1 MQETPDTLIEMPT
14 YEDVLR
20 ARRQIAPYL
29 LRTALHEYPA
39 LNELIGTRVF
49 VKHENHQPTGAF
61 KVRGGLNLIS
71 QLSAD
76 ERARGVVA
84 ASTGNHGQ
92 SVAYAAHLFKVSA
105 RIVVPEKA
113 NPGKV
118 ASMRGLGAEVIFHG
132 ATFDDARAHC
142 EGLAEQQGLRYVHSG
157 NEPLLIAGVA
167 TATAEM
173 LEAEPEIEVIIVPVG
188 GGSGAA
194 GACLVARETNP
205 RIRVVGV
212 QSERSRAAHDSW
224 SQRQLVVRPNTT
236 LAEGLATGTA
246 FILPQTIMWE
256 CLSDFVLVQD
266 EQILHAMVWLIERAH
281 TLAESAGAASLAA
294 AYQLRETLKGK
305 KVGLICSGGNAT
317 PAQVQLA
324 LGYELRLAAAQ
335 CGETPPH
342 R

>member
-1 MQETPDTLIEMPT
+1 MSLKTNMQETRNALQVPD

-20 ARRQIAPYL
+20 ARQQIAPYL

-76 ERARGVVA
+76 ERARGVVS

-92 SVAYAAHLFKVSA
+92 SVAYAAHLFKVGA

-142 EGLAEQQGLRYVHSG
+142 EALAEEHGLRYVHSG

-173 LEAEPEIEVIIVPVG
+173 LEAEPELEVIIVPVG
-188 GGSGAA
+188 GGSSAA
-194 GACLVARETNP
+194 GACIVAREINP
-205 RIRVVGV
+205 KIRVIGV
-212 QSERSRAAHDSW
+212 QSDRSSAAHDSW
-224 SQRQLVVRPNTT
+224 SQGQLVARPNTT

-246 FILPQTIMWE
+246 FILPQTIMWQ
-256 CLSDFVLVQD
+256 CLSDFMLVQD

-294 AYQLRETLKGK
+294 AYQLRETLRGK

-317 PAQVQLA
+317 PEQVQLA
-324 LGYELRLAAAQ
+324 LATFTAAS
-335 CGETPPH
+335 
-342 R
+342 

>member
-1 MQETPDTLIEMPT
+1 MAQNAQMEVPT

-20 ARRQIAPYL
+20 ARKQIAPYL
-29 LRTALHEYPA
+29 LRTPLHEYPA
-39 LNELIGTRVF
+39 LNDLVGTRVF
-49 VKHENHQPTGAF
+49 IKHENHHPTGAF

-71 QLSAD
+71 RLSAD
-76 ERARGVVA
+76 ERARGVIA

-92 SVAYAAHLFKVSA
+92 SVAYAARVFAVNA
-105 RIVVPEKA
+105 RIVVPEDA

-132 ATFDDARAHC
+132 ARFDDARAHC
-142 EGLAEQQGLRYVHSG
+142 EALAARHGFRYVHSG

-194 GACLVARETNP
+194 GACIVAHEVNP
-205 RIRVVGV
+205 EIRVIGV
-212 QSERSRAAHDSW
+212 QSEASSAAHDSW
-224 SQRQLVVRPNTT
+224 RRRQLVERPNTT
-236 LAEGLATGTA
+236 MAEGLATGSA

-256 CLSDFVLVQD
+256 RLSDFVLVKD
-266 EQILHAMVWLIERAH
+266 EEILRAMFWLIERAH
-281 TLAESAGAASLAA
+281 TLAEAAGAASLAA
-294 AYQLRETLKGK
+294 ACELREVLRDK
-305 KVGLICSGGNAT
+305 KIGLICSGGNAT

-324 LGYELRLAAAQ
+324 LEQDNLPL
-335 CGETPPH
+335 E
-342 R
+342 

>member
-1 MQETPDTLIEMPT
+1 MQNVRLQTPT

-20 ARRQIAPYL
+20 ARRQIAPFL

-71 QLSAD
+71 QLSPD
-76 ERARGVVA
+76 ERTRGVVA

-92 SVAYAAHLFKVSA
+92 SVAYAAHRFNVSA

-132 ATFDDARAHC
+132 ATFDDARVHC
-142 EGLAEQQGLRYVHSG
+142 EALAEEQGLRYVHSG

-173 LEAEPEIEVIIVPVG
+173 LETEPEIEVIIVPVG

-194 GACLVARETNP
+194 GACIVAREVNP
-205 RIRVVGV
+205 KIRVVGV
-212 QSERSRAAHDSW
+212 QSDQSRAAHDSW
-224 SQRQLVVRPNTT
+224 SQRQLVTRPNTT

-256 CLSDFVLVQD
+256 RLSDFILVQD
-266 EQILHAMVWLIERAH
+266 EQILHAMTWLIQRAH
-281 TLAESAGAASLAA
+281 TLTEAAGAASLAA
-294 AYQLRETLKGK
+294 AYQLRETLRGK
-305 KVGLICSGGNAT
+305 KVGLVCSGGNAT
-317 PAQVQLA
+317 PEQVQLA
-324 LGYELRLAAAQ
+324 LATFSAAN
-335 CGETPPH
+335 
-342 R
+342 